1 MVPSATPLVKRGL
14 VTIGAVLPERAIY
27 DLNGV
32 VNYLEV
38 GAFVRR
44 RGFPNFH
51 RFATKHEVW
60 DVIARELGDQRVLYM
75 EFGVA
80 DGASIRHWSR
90 LLRNPESLLHGFDS
104 FEGLPTDWIL
114 RRPAGYFSTEGHLP
128 EIQDE
133 RVTFIKGW
141 FNDTLPSY
149 VWPEGFERLVV
160 NMDADL
166 YTSTARALAAVEG
179 HLVPG
184 SFVYFDEFNQRAH
197 EMQAFAELLDRS
209 GMKFVVSGA
218 TRDLAHVAFRRV
230 S

>member
-1 MVPSATPLVKRGL
+1 M
-14 VTIGAVLPERAIY
+14 IGAVLPERAIY

-32 VNYLEV
+32 INYLEV

-44 RGFPNFH
+44 RGFPSFP
-51 RFATKHEVW
+51 RFATKHDVW
-60 DVIARELGDQRVLYM
+60 DVIAREVGDRRVLYM

-80 DGASIRHWSR
+80 DGASMRYWSK
-90 LLRNPESLLHGFDS
+90 LLCNPDSLLHGFDS
-104 FEGLPTDWIL
+104 FEGLPTDWIF

-128 EIQDE
+128 EIRDE

-141 FNDTLPSY
+141 FKDTLPSY
-149 VWPEGFERLVV
+149 VWPETFDRLVV

-166 YTSTARALAAVEG
+166 YTSTATALTAVED

-197 EMQAFAELLDRS
+197 EMQAFAELLDRFD
-209 GMKFVVSGA
+209 MKFVVSGA
-218 TRDLAHVAFRRV
+218 TRDLAHVAFQRV